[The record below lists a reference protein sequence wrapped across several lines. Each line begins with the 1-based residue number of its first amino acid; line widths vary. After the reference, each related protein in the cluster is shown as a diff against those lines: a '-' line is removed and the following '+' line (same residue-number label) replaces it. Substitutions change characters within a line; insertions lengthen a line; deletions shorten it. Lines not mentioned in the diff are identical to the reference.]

1 MQAIGIHGAFAS
13 AAKIASR
20 RLEDAGDPAVAD
32 RLDKLDRWHA
42 ARRRGY
48 DNVAR
53 VLIAARANV
62 KAKVANGVTPLLMAA
77 FSLNFTG

>member
-20 RLEDAGDPAVAD
+20 RPLKDVGDPVAD

-42 ARRRGY
+42 ARRKGLGGE
-48 DNVAR
+48 DAAHAR
-53 VLIAARANV
+53 RRERQTAGRAG
-62 KAKVANGVTPLLMAA
+62 KQPGQIL
-77 FSLNFTG
+77 